1 MRNKRQRPAPKSRR
15 DIRGATLLAALV
27 LSSAAPSAS
36 AAGDSNSRRRSRY
49 ESIDELGEHYFD
61 VSDWT
66 SSAGDDDEIETK
78 ARSQITLNDLAKQA
92 DNFGIQPGEWT
103 WPYPLTEHDAKLL
116 SDDERK
122 YVEQEFGV
130 AMPRRSKDEKLQQEE
145 NTEGLVS
152 KIDDDDDNFVAPETL
167 GLATQRQRRRR
178 LMSVEEPMAAANVH
192 PRTLRGNDGIDNRTD
207 PRRRRRKSQQL
218 NLVSNDNNTGESGDE
233 ESTRSAPSQGI
244 NTYRCIDDSP
254 NNAVPCPPDNM
265 GPICDKYNPEGS
277 FRQCY
282 EMCKPSFC
290 CIHDSQSQTLSPSC
304 AQSEP
309 NCESYF
315 ACYIIWWRLH
325 NTVGPATF
333 LRVPQSD
340 EAFYDI
346 TYEEVIGDLA
356 ADEVFRNQLFNHHFD
371 TDTVPTDADF
381 EDPNNW

>member
-1 MRNKRQRPAPKSRR
+1 
-15 DIRGATLLAALV
+15 
-27 LSSAAPSAS
+27 
-36 AAGDSNSRRRSRY
+36 
-49 ESIDELGEHYFD
+49 
-61 VSDWT
+61 
-66 SSAGDDDEIETK
+66 
-78 ARSQITLNDLAKQA
+78 
-92 DNFGIQPGEWT
+92 
-103 WPYPLTEHDAKLL
+103 
-116 SDDERK
+116 
-122 YVEQEFGV
+122 
-130 AMPRRSKDEKLQQEE
+130 MPRGSKDEQLQQEE

-152 KIDDDDDNFVAPETL
+152 KIDADDDFVTPDTL
-167 GLATQRQRRRR
+167 GLATQRQRHRR
-178 LMSVEEPMAAANVH
+178 LMSLEEPMVAAGVH
-192 PRTLRGNDGIDNRTD
+192 PRTLRGSDGIDNRTD

-218 NLVSNDNNTGESGDE
+218 NLVSNDNDTGESGDE
-233 ESTRSAPSQGI
+233 ESTRSVPSQGI

-265 GPICDKYNPEGS
+265 GPMCDKYNPEGS

-282 EMCKPSFC
+282 DMCKPSFC

-325 NTVGPATF
+325 NTVGPATL

-340 EAFYDI
+340 EAFYDM

-356 ADEVFRNQLFNHHFD
+356 ADEGFRNQLFNHHFD
-371 TDTVPTDADF
+371 TDTVPTDAVF